1 MSSTAEAPV
10 KASGAGLGVRVGAFL
25 MGTGVGFGTANYI
38 IYEELKESNLHI
50 YAHLRKLEEEI
61 QKKKLEARKAK
72 GRRGRTTLSSSSS
85 RRQAERR

>member
-1 MSSTAEAPV
+1 MLAGRSMIRQMGRGQMATRRGMSSAVEAPV
-10 KASGAGLGVRVGAFL
+10 KSSGSGLGVRVGAFL

-61 QKKKLEARKAK
+61 QKKK
-72 GRRGRTTLSSSSS
+72 
-85 RRQAERR
+85 